1 MSRSLK
7 AHALLLGMAFVWG
20 STFVLVKNALL
31 DCGPQLFN
39 AIRFSLAAV
48 VLVLLYRRH
57 LASISR
63 RTVLSGMLVGV
74 FLAAGYMF
82 QNAGLRLTTPS
93 KSAFLTGLSVVLVPV
108 FLGVGWGRKINR
120 WTLLGVA
127 AAFFGLYLLTVPAG
141 MSGFGGIN
149 PGDLLT
155 LGCAAAFAL
164 QLIVLGRVIQKQAF
178 RQIVVVEIA
187 TCAVLMMVAAAFEQ
201 PRFVASSTLLWAL
214 GITTFFSTVAGFAA
228 QGWAQQFTPPSHTA
242 LIFST
247 EPIFAWAASYL
258 LIGERLGTRG
268 AAGAGLILTGVLLSE
283 LRGRVREDAA
293 ELAEEVR

>member
-1 MSRSLK
+1 
-7 AHALLLGMAFVWG
+7 MAFVWG

-39 AIRFSLAAV
+39 AIRFSLAAI
-48 VLVLLYRRH
+48 VLIVLYRRH
-57 LASISR
+57 LAGISR
-63 RTVLSGMLVGV
+63 RTVFSGMLVGV

-93 KSAFLTGLSVVLVPV
+93 KSAFLTGLNVILVPV
-108 FLGVGWGRKINR
+108 FLTLGWGRKINR

-141 MSGFGGIN
+141 VSGLAGIN

-164 QLIVLGRVIQKQAF
+164 QIIVLGRAIQREAF
-178 RQIVVVEIA
+178 RQIVVIEIA
-187 TCAVLMMVAAAFEQ
+187 TCAVLVTLAAAFEQ
-201 PRFVASSTLLWAL
+201 PRFVVSSTVLWAL

-228 QGWAQQFTPPSHTA
+228 QGWAQQYTPPSHTA

-247 EPIFAWAASYL
+247 EPVFAWGASYL
-258 LIGERLGTRG
+258 LIGERLGARG
-268 AAGAGLILTGVLLSE
+268 AVGAVLILAGVLLSE

-293 ELAEEVR
+293 ELAAEVR